1 MKVFISWSGDYS
13 KQLAAALHWWVPKVL
28 SQVEVY
34 FSDIDI
40 EVGSRWYDSI
50 VDNLEKSD
58 AGLVIL
64 TPENITRQWIMFEA
78 GAMARS
84 VTQARVCPVL
94 FGITKSEW
102 NLKGGPLSF
111 FQAVEFTEDDFRKLQ
126 KTINNGRLGE
136 ADLREM
142 FDVWWPKLKQRIETI
157 TVAPQPGLKQS
168 SEKEHLGEI
177 LSLTRAILR
186 ELQAPRPLQVF
197 APNREMEAYVRAL
210 TKTQRGLGGTDLTVD
225 ITKAEMEG
233 AAAALADSL
242 TAKSE

>member
-13 KQLAAALHWWVPKVL
+13 KQLAAAIDWWLPKVL
-28 SQVEVY
+28 NQVEVY

-40 EVGSRWYDSI
+40 EVGSRWYHSI

-84 VTQARVCPVL
+84 VTQARVCPIL
-94 FGITKSEW
+94 FGITKSE
-102 NLKGGPLSF
+102 LKLNGGPLSF

-126 KTINNGRLGE
+126 KTINNGRLGD
-136 ADLREM
+136 ADLIEV
-142 FDVWWPKLKQRIETI
+142 FDAWWPRLKQRIETI
-157 TVAPQPGLKQS
+157 TTAPQPVLKEPDQ
-168 SEKEHLGEI
+168 KELLKEI
-177 LSLTRAILR
+177 FSLTKGLAI
-186 ELQAPRPLQVF
+186 EQVKITQAVIHALKPDPQV
-197 APNREMEAYVRAL
+197 EAMVRAL
-210 TKTQRGLGGTDLTVD
+210 LARKGKVLITTD
-225 ITKAEMEG
+225 KAEMEG
-233 AAAALADSL
+233 FAAGYADGL